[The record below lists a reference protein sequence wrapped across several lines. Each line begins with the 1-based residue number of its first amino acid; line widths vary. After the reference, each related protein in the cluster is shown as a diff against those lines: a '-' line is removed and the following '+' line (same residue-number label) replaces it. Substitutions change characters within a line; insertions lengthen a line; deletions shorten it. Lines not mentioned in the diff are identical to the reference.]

1 MSMATKLGRIVT
13 FHEGIPLRKSHD
25 PLTTWSCEITWQTK
39 NIFTTTKPMATKLG
53 SVMTY
58 LEGLLPIKSYDFL
71 IIWLYE
77 IMWQTRNHP
86 YYDGYSHQT
95 WEVGDIQ

>member
-77 IMWQTRNHP
+77 IM
-86 YYDGYSHQT
+86 
-95 WEVGDIQ
+95 